1 MHAGGKEPLLNSTII
16 IKIQTSAS
24 GGGGGDAGS
33 VLHLFIK
40 SPTSRSLA
48 AHKQAESHEI
58 RINSHSLAAQ
68 ALEVEEKGA

>member
-1 MHAGGKEPLLNSTII
+1 
-16 IKIQTSAS
+16 
-24 GGGGGDAGS
+24 

-48 AHKQAESHEI
+48 ARSTQAGRQAESHEI

>member
-1 MHAGGKEPLLNSTII
+1 ML
-16 IKIQTSAS
+16 
-24 GGGGGDAGS
+24 DAGS

-40 SPTSRSLA
+40 SPTSLA
-48 AHKQAESHEI
+48 VAAAGSHEI